1 LPRRPTYANVRIGL
15 RPERTLGR
23 ALLRHLLF
31 ALMFLPMLL
40 VVLAFAAAMLR
51 SWPLALVLPGV
62 LIATAVGQWRRLAG
76 LYTRAQLDIEAT
88 LAERPTGH

>member
-1 LPRRPTYANVRIGL
+1 MALSEIGI

-31 ALMFLPMLL
+31 ALMLLPTLL
-40 VVLAFAAAMLR
+40 VVLAFAIAMLG
-51 SWPLALVLPGV
+51 SWPLALVLLPI
-62 LIATAVGQWRRLAG
+62 LIATAIGQWRRLAR

-88 LAERPTGH
+88 LAERPTERNAS